1 MSDVELKS
9 DVADTESEAPRDVTD
24 QILQDILGGLLP
36 PGTWLKQIDLER
48 RYGCTRPEV
57 RRALDRLAQKR
68 LVEHVPNR
76 GYHVYEQDGRRAVE
90 VSDIRVIL
98 ETAIAGQIVANASP
112 DSLRKL
118 RALATRFDEMVLLG
132 TMLELYEANLAFHR
146 ELLML
151 GGNNELVD
159 LVAEIRQRTSSAP
172 VSQWR
177 TRARVDQ
184 SGREHHRMIDAI
196 EKGDVEELK
205 RLTVFHIRQS
215 WGSTSSN

>member
-1 MSDVELKS
+1 MNDVDLKS
-9 DVADTESEAPRDVTD
+9 DVADIEGESSRDVTD

-36 PGTWLKQIDLER
+36 PGTWLKQVDLER
-48 RYGCTRPEV
+48 RYGCSRPEV

-98 ETAIAGQIVANASP
+98 ETAIAGQIVANASS
-112 DSLRKL
+112 DSILKL
-118 RALATRFDEMVLLG
+118 RALAARFDEMILLG

-146 ELLML
+146 ELLTL
-151 GGNNELVD
+151 GGNKELVD

-177 TRARVDQ
+177 TRARVEQ
-184 SGREHHRMIDAI
+184 SGREHHLMIDAI
-196 EKGDVEELK
+196 ERSDVEELK
-205 RLTVFHIRQS
+205 RLTVLHIRQS
-215 WGSTSSN
+215 